1 MQYVCTYI
9 GSIIFF
15 ILLANAIITRIFKET
30 SEDNPLPHVIQK
42 KIGCA
47 YISNYW
53 VYLQYIQIVFR
64 DGLGIMPAHTHL
76 QIPYILNLVVHK
88 MNL

>member
-42 KIGCA
+42 KIGAVFTTALQVCA
-47 YISNYW
+47 YISNY
-53 VYLQYIQIVFR
+53 
-64 DGLGIMPAHTHL
+64 
-76 QIPYILNLVVHK
+76 
-88 MNL
+88 